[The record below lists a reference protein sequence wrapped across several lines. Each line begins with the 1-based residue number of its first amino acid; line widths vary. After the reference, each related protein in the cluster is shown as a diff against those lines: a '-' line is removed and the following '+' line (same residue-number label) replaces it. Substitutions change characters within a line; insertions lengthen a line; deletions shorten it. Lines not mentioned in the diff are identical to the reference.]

1 MIDINLR
8 SGVLSSDS
16 CVCVLIVVY
25 CIIMPGMSGRD
36 KDRGKAHAAPRGKKN
51 KFRNRIDV
59 TSDPTRQW
67 VRPTGV
73 AFRNIDER
81 TGTPSPTA
89 TTPPPFS
96 TPFPTILPAATTSQP
111 PTHSPNY
118 NTTSYIRPASFS
130 AASTSQPPAHSMPG
144 FAMPEF
150 TPPSTH
156 SPGYNTTHTTPYIVR
171 EGFNTSVP
179 PPLSNMEM
187 MQDIMREG
195 NFLDLM
201 QLAEQPQQQQPQQQQ
216 QQNNQDEEVQS
227 GGDQQRRPPRP
238 PRRHIDEAWE
248 YVDNLLVVT
257 PTPET

>member
-216 QQNNQDEEVQS
+216 PQQQ
-227 GGDQQRRPPRP
+227 PR
-238 PRRHIDEAWE
+238 
-248 YVDNLLVVT
+248 
-257 PTPET
+257 